1 MEDKNIQFLQKLDS
15 LPEEVN
21 LYFSSN
27 LDEKNNLEISKEY
40 NIDISSLIDLVINF
54 FVSDFN
60 LDILSKEAEG
70 KNINMNILNNFICDF
85 LGKLF
90 LPVGSFLSWDVKKEI
105 ESRKGKI
112 EKYKTYV
119 DEFNNLIEDKN
130 LEELS
135 ELTENFMKEFDE
147 AEEERVVLNFLE
159 KDLLSVLSDDDI
171 SGPQKINGSLIYLLI
186 NKKDSLNKFIR
197 TFLINQEQISS
208 QRILL
213 DGKEQDPTIAN
224 WIKHFVKENGSGI
237 PGNIALAKYLT
248 SSPDVLSLKEDEK
261 KILKKVLKLYKNLV
275 FFPDSM
281 SNIPRDDWE
290 IIPVDRD
297 SNFVNKNIDE
307 KNTVVQDI
315 KKSIKDNKPAIKK
328 EEIKVEKKAELK
340 NEEIKIN
347 ETIKEAENPEIIK
360 LQEMLAKYPE
370 GSLERRAIESEIKKI
385 SNKQSK

>member
-1 MEDKNIQFLQKLDS
+1 MEDKNIQFLQKLES
-15 LPEEVN
+15 LSEEVN
-21 LYFSSN
+21 LCFSSSLN
-27 LDEKNNLEISKEY
+27 EKNNLEISKEY

-60 LDILSKEAEG
+60 LDILSKEAEE
-70 KNINMNILNNFICDF
+70 KNINKNILNNFVCDF

-90 LPVGSFLSWDVKKEI
+90 LPIDSFLSWDVKKEI

-112 EKYKTYV
+112 EKYKIYV

-135 ELTENFMKEFDE
+135 ELTENFMNDFDE

-186 NKKDSLNKFIR
+186 NKKDSLSKFIR

-237 PGNIALAKYLT
+237 PGNIVLAKYLT

-281 SNIPRDDWE
+281 SNTPRDDWE

-297 SNFVNKNIDE
+297 SSFINKNIGK
-307 KNTVVQDI
+307 KNIGAQED
-315 KKSIKDNKPAIKK
+315 KKSSEDNKSVIRK
-328 EEIKVEKKAELK
+328 EEIKVEKKVEPK
-340 NEEIKIN
+340 REEIKV
-347 ETIKEAENPEIIK
+347 KEKVKEIENPEIIK
-360 LQEMLAKYPE
+360 LQEMLNKYSE
-370 GSLERRAIESEIKKI
+370 NSLERKAIESEIKKI